1 MKWFND
7 LKIANKLSLVF
18 GIVLALTCILGGFSL
33 YELSKVNNT
42 SKDMANHLIPIVK
55 NTSNLEITA
64 SRIHTLQ
71 QNIAQTQI
79 LDVDSPDRKL
89 LNQEFSNIKKSLAD
103 LTVLIQDEEHKDQI
117 ADINAKFAD
126 IDKANTKAFQDI
138 DSMHSYDGLDAL
150 NNVLPILITTF
161 SKSVQS
167 LAAELD
173 SHIDTVISNSE
184 KTYNASRIV
193 IAINLAVIFVISFL
207 MIVFVARGI
216 ARPIKKAAEF
226 AKHVANGDLTTDIE
240 SNDSRDE
247 VGQMTSALSQ
257 MNQKLLSILKQIS
270 SGSKT
275 IHVASAEIAAGNLDL
290 SSRTEQQASSL
301 EETASVMEELTSTV
315 KQTADNARQANQ
327 LASSASTVAV
337 QGGDIVQQVITTMGT
352 INDSSKKI
360 EDIISVIDGIAF
372 QTNILALNASVE
384 AARAGEQGR
393 GFAVVAGE
401 VRNLAQRSAT
411 AAKEIKSLID
421 RSVEDVSF
429 GNDLVNKAGS
439 TMQEVV
445 SSIQRVTDIVGE
457 ITAAS
462 QEQSSGIEQVNL
474 AISQMDQVTQQ
485 NAALVEEATA
495 ASQSLQDQTSKLES
509 IVSSFKFSADQ
520 IHSSADIKPVK
531 AASSEKP
538 IAAEIKK
545 QLTSTTHAAPVAL
558 KKVVKAPV
566 AEKAPVK
573 SAEKTVPTDKTPPAK
588 TTGPA
593 TISTAKVRAQSPKSL
608 APASA
613 ADNDDWEEF

>member
-18 GIVLALTCILGGFSL
+18 GIVLLLTCILGGFSL
-33 YELSKVNNT
+33 YELSKVNHT
-42 SKDMANHLIPIVK
+42 SRDMADHLIPIVK

-71 QNIAQTQI
+71 QNIAQTQV
-79 LDVDSPDRKL
+79 LDADSPDRKA
-89 LNQEFSNIKKSLAD
+89 LNQEFINAKKSLAE
-103 LTVLIQDEEHKDQI
+103 LSSLIQDQEHQGII

-126 IDKANTKAFQDI
+126 IDKTNTKAFQDI
-138 DSMHSYDGLDAL
+138 DSMHSYDGLDTI
-150 NNVLPILITTF
+150 NNVLPGLITVF
-161 SKSVQS
+161 AKSVQT
-167 LAAELD
+167 LASQLD
-173 SHIDTVISNSE
+173 SHIDVVTTNSE
-184 KTYNASRIV
+184 KTYNASRVV
-193 IAINLAVIFVISFL
+193 IAINLAVIFVISFI
-207 MIVFVARGI
+207 MILFVSRGI

-226 AKHVANGDLTTDIE
+226 AKHVANGDLTTDITAE
-240 SNDSRDE
+240 SRDE
-247 VGQMTSALSQ
+247 VGQMTDALSQ

-275 IHVASAEIAAGNLDL
+275 IHVASSEIASGNLDL

-315 KQTADNARQANQ
+315 KHTADNARQANQ
-327 LASSASTVAV
+327 LASSASAVAI
-337 QGGDIVQQVITTMGT
+337 QGGDIVQKVITTMGT

-401 VRNLAQRSAT
+401 VRNLAQRSAS

-421 RSVEDVSF
+421 SSVENVIE
-429 GNDLVNKAGS
+429 GNQLVNKAGS

-445 SSIQRVTDIVGE
+445 SSIQRVSDIVGE

-509 IVSSFKFSADQ
+509 IVSAFKFSQDQ
-520 IHSSADIKPVK
+520 MDTSSTTMTALANKPL
-531 AASSEKP
+531 
-538 IAAEIKK
+538 AAEIKK
-545 QLTSTTHAAPVAL
+545 QLTTTTPTLPVDTQKVVSAPVNRAYTSENTTE
-558 KKVVKAPV
+558 KPIVK
-566 AEKAPVK
+566 
-573 SAEKTVPTDKTPPAK
+573 PAK
-588 TTGPA
+588 TA
-593 TISTAKVRAQSPKSL
+593 TAPVSTSTAKMRAQSPKSL

-613 ADNDDWEEF
+613 SDKGDWEEF